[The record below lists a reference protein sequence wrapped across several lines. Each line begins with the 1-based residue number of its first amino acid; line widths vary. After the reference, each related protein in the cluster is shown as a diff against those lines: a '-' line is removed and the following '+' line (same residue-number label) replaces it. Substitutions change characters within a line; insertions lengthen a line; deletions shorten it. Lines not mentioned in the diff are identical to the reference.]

1 MNGLTNTK
9 PPTRI
14 ALPIDPRMNPPRNPR
29 TDSGMIATVPSQRP
43 RDVALSFQFRADK
56 SRVFYALSIP
66 EYIEAWLQ
74 APDTDDLRFVFNQIA
89 EETFRIDLYRGKTL
103 QASVDASCW
112 VVGAHQVRYIWRTTS
127 ALDTPETLV
136 DMKLL
141 AGSGGCV
148 LALKHSGFNDPEES
162 ARCRRM
168 WQQSLERL
176 CRLMEKK

>member
-1 MNGLTNTK
+1 VTGLPDTKQNTALN
-9 PPTRI
+9 PGLDRGALDPGALDPGSIARI
-14 ALPIDPRMNPPRNPR
+14 PAH
-29 TDSGMIATVPSQRP
+29 QE
-43 RDVALSFQFRADK
+43 RDVALSFQFNADS

-89 EETFRIDLYRGKTL
+89 DETFRIDLYRGETL
-103 QASVDASCW
+103 QASIVASCW
-112 VVGAHQVRYIWRTTS
+112 VVGANQVRYIWKTTS
-127 ALDTPETLV
+127 PIDTTETLV

-148 LALKHSGFNDPEES
+148 LALKHSGFNDPAES

-176 CRLMEKK
+176 CRLMEKN